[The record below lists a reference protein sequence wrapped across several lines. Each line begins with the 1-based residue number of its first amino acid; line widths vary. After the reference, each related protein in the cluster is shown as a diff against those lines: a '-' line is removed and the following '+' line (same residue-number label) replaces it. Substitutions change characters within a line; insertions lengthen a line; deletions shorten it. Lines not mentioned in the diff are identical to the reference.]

1 MNKRKTHLVITT
13 SGVGKKMPE
22 PFSTDNPLNCSKCG
36 IPATLEEKL
45 EWDQVVKEN
54 KENLV
59 CRKCIARLDRIDKF
73 REHLHD
79 DEYWREGK
87 YSEEWEWWA
96 WRITEDY
103 VDSAI
108 LQRDL
113 RQMMEDKLTVEDYNK
128 IIEVLA
134 MMMLSYKY
142 TEDASMGDSR

>member
-1 MNKRKTHLVITT
+1 MNNRKTHSTIIT
-13 SGVGKKMPE
+13 SGVGKNMNE
-22 PFSTDNPLNCSKCG
+22 PFATANPLNCSKCG
-36 IPATLEEKL
+36 IPATPEEKL

-96 WRITEDY
+96 WRLSEDFEDY
-103 VDSAI
+103 AI

-113 RQMMEDKLTVEDYNK
+113 SQMMEEKLTPNDYNK
-128 IIEVLA
+128 IIEILCMTILA
-134 MMMLSYKY
+134 YKY
-142 TEDASMGDSR
+142 TDGTQELPR

>member
-1 MNKRKTHLVITT
+1 MNNRKTHSTITT
-13 SGVGKKMPE
+13 SGVGKITTE
-22 PFSTDNPLNCSKCG
+22 PFATDNPLNCSKCG

-59 CRKCIARLDRIDKF
+59 CRKCIAILDRIDKF

-87 YSEEWEWWA
+87 YTEEWEWWA
-96 WRITEDY
+96 WRLSEDFEDY
-103 VDSAI
+103 AI

-113 RQMMEDKLTVEDYNK
+113 SQMMEEKLTPNDYNK
-128 IIEVLA
+128 IIEILCMTILA
-134 MMMLSYKY
+134 YKY
-142 TEDASMGDSR
+142 TDGTQELPR